1 MKQRTTLFADE
12 GKILT
17 NGTDYGTTIYLAEG
31 ADASTYYEIPI
42 EEYEAI
48 LAQGSEEVTG

>member
-1 MKQRTTLFADE
+1 MKQRIIIIADE

-17 NGTDYGTTIYLAEG
+17 NGTDYGTTIHLAVG